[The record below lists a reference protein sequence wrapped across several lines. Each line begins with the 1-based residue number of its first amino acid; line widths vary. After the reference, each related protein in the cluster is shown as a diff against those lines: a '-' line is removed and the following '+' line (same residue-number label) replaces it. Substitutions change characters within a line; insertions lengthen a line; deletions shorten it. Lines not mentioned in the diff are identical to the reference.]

1 MPRPPLPRRMLPLP
15 RLPQPRPRRSPQ
27 SLPPR
32 SLRLPSKARHRAFSL
47 YRRDRIGL
55 QCLIPLE
62 EIGVIGVRF
71 RRNQRN
77 AAWFT
82 RRKYT
87 KTDDFGVIHH
97 GAKKHF
103 GVSLSSNRSYLDS
116 NDGRTAIVWTIKLT

>member
-1 MPRPPLPRRMLPLP
+1 MLRPPLPRRMLPLP
-15 RLPQPRPRRSPQ
+15 RLPLPRPRRSPQ
-27 SLPPR
+27 SLLLR
-32 SLRLPSKARHRAFSL
+32 SPRLPSKARHRAFSL

-87 KTDDFGVIHH
+87 KTDDFEVIHH

-103 GVSLSSNRSYLDS
+103 GVLSLQIAL
-116 NDGRTAIVWTIKLT
+116 I